1 MWREYK
7 WTTRILTGVLGLLL
21 FIFAV
26 QPGWSVEA
34 KRNEAV
40 AKDYSFVIP
49 EFSLIQADSSPY
61 FFNLRPLPNISQEE
75 ATTSP
80 DLETEARISPST
92 KNVISPEKIF
102 QPHLR
107 AEKIENAFFT
117 SSLITLA
124 LLNAADFVT
133 TNKALQHEGLSEGN
147 PLLKPLVK
155 NKIAFGVVKASL
167 TYLNYQL
174 LKKLHRR
181 NKTLGW
187 LLSTLSNAVMG
198 YVVWHNLKMIEKVRS
213 R

>member
-1 MWREYK
+1 MRREHR
-7 WTTRILTGVLGLLL
+7 WTKKILPGVLGLLL

-26 QPGWSVEA
+26 QPGWTVEA

-49 EFSLIQADSSPY
+49 EFSLIQAHSSPY
-61 FFNLRPLPNISQEE
+61 FFNLRPLPQIPQGET
-75 ATTSP
+75 TTSP
-80 DLETEARISPST
+80 ELKAEAQISST
-92 KNVISPEKIF
+92 PIKMMSPERLF

-133 TNKALQHEGLSEGN
+133 TNKALQYEGLSEGN

-187 LLSTLSNAVMG
+187 LLATLSNAVMG